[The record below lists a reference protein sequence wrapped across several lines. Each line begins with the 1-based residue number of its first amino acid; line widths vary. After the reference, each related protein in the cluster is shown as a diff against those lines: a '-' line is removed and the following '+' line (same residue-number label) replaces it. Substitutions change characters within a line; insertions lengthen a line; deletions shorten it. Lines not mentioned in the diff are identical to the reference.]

1 MKLEEIQNA
10 VNSGKNVYWKNA
22 NYRVIRDRVGQ
33 WLIHSQFNN
42 DCIGLTERDG
52 ATLSDDED
60 AFYIKE
66 ED

>member
-1 MKLEEIQNA
+1 MKLKEIQGA

-33 WLIHSQFNN
+33 WLIHSQCN
-42 DCIGLTERDG
+42 DNYWGLTWRDG
-52 ATLSDDED
+52 TTLSDDED
-60 AFYIKE
+60 AFYIEE